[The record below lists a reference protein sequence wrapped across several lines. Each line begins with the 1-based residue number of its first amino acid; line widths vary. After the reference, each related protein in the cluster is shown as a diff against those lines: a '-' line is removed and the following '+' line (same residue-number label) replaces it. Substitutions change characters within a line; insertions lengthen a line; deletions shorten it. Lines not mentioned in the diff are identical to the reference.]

1 MQTSKIHKICTTIH
15 RKTRILHFKICYLY
29 PNDATIRKCLSILAV
44 GVKTKYQP
52 LKETFKMARH
62 PLYSKTP
69 DKGNSWLIKCRIM
82 QNLVYRNLS
91 WKTVQKY
98 CPNAQPILLWIRH
111 QVTYILQNLV
121 YYYAHPIA
129 QNQNHILVYFSL
141 YNHMSCHRSI
151 LIVRW
156 WSSIM

>member
-1 MQTSKIHKICTTIH
+1 MQKYHFCLTGYFTLKTKSQIDEDNLFVITQEKKCQHYRHRMQTSKIHKICTTIH
-15 RKTRILHFKICYLY
+15 RKTKVLHFKICYLY

-44 GVKTKYQP
+44 GIKTQYQP
-52 LKETFKMARH
+52 LKEKFKMARH

-98 CPNAQPILLWIRH
+98 CPNAQPILL
-111 QVTYILQNLV
+111 
-121 YYYAHPIA
+121 
-129 QNQNHILVYFSL
+129 
-141 YNHMSCHRSI
+141 
-151 LIVRW
+151 
-156 WSSIM
+156 